1 MPELKP
7 AYLIHGDDH
16 GAIAERRAGLQ
27 ALALKQGDAGSVEA
41 LAGDAATPAGVAQAL
56 AAMTFAIGQRVIVVD
71 GVERW
76 KQAEVEQ
83 HLVPALKEMPPDTT
97 VALFAREEGRTKAPA
112 GVHAAVKA
120 AKGQI
125 VEQGTVK
132 PWELPK
138 WAREQAARLG
148 LGARPG
154 GGEGAGRAGGG
165 APAADPARAREAG
178 ARTRGCN
185 GPRRLHRGHAATGR
199 DACQRHC
206 WDAAKPIRVS
216 AQLIE
221 ERAAHSAERR
231 VFVLADALVGGD
243 AREATLTYLRLR
255 RQGERLGGLGYLM
268 ASRVREALA
277 VALRLQ
283 AGESAA
289 EVKRTLR
296 MPSRAA
302 ERFVADVARIADPER
317 LRAAL
322 GVLADLELDTRGG
335 AELRAARS
343 RLSGLDEDTLAL
355 RCDRGRSPVR
365 RRSGLAGEH
374 ARGAALLAIAGVAM
388 QRAAL
393 DGGVDAA
400 HQRAV
405 LGLGGLYIAALHRRF
420 QAPEERLDR
429 GGVEAVLQALALG
442 AQDPLL
448 L

>member
-41 LAGDAATPAGVAQAL
+41 LAGEAATPAGVAQAL
-56 AAMTFAIGQRVIVVD
+56 AAMTFAIGRRVIVVD

-83 HLVPALKEMPPDTT
+83 HLLPALREMPPDTT
-97 VALFAREEGRTKAPA
+97 VALFAREEGRAKAPA
-112 GVHAAVKA
+112 AVHAAVKA

-125 VEQGTVK
+125 LEQGTVK

-148 LGARPG
+148 LALDQAAAKALVAQV
-154 GGEGAGRAGGG
+154 GERQQ
-165 APAADPARAREAG
+165 RILRELEKLA
-178 ARTRGCN
+178 
-185 GPRRLHRGHAATGR
+185 LELDVTG
-199 DACQRHC
+199 
-206 WDAAKPIRVS
+206 AKPIRVG

-221 ERAAHSAERR
+221 ERSAHSAERR

-268 ASRVREALA
+268 ASRMREALTVA
-277 VALRLQ
+277 VRLQ

-343 RLSGLDEDTLAL
+343 RRSGLHEDTLAL
-355 RCDRGRSPVR
+355 R
-365 RRSGLAGEH
+365 
-374 ARGAALLAIAGVAM
+374 AIAAITG
-388 QRAAL
+388 
-393 DGGVDAA
+393 
-400 HQRAV
+400 
-405 LGLGGLYIAALHRRF
+405 
-420 QAPEERLDR
+420 
-429 GGVEAVLQALALG
+429 
-442 AQDPLL
+442 
-448 L
+448 